1 MDNEKK
7 SLKLEVV
14 DKLANLAISGLGL
27 VAALAWNDAIQEVF
41 KRFFPSRS
49 GLIGMFAY
57 AIFITVLIVAIT
69 INLGRISDK
78 LRSDLA
84 EWENKRVIKTE

>member
-1 MDNEKK
+1 MVDEKK

-41 KRFFPSRS
+41 KRFFPDRS

-57 AIFITVLIVAIT
+57 AIFITVVIVLVT
-69 INLGRISDK
+69 VNLGRISDK
-78 LRSDLA
+78 LRKDLS
-84 EWENKRVIKTE
+84 EWEKKRVIKTE